1 MGLRLRSQLIVRVP
15 PNRVGVGVALD
26 HLRRFVR
33 GTRLSF
39 RCFRIALFVGIVARP
54 LQVRQNVV

>member
-1 MGLRLRSQLIVRVP
+1 MGLRLRSLLIVRVL
-15 PNRVGVGVALD
+15 PNTVGVGVALS

-33 GTRLSF
+33 YMRQDYRL
-39 RCFRIALFVGIVARP
+39 IHKTLFVGIVARP